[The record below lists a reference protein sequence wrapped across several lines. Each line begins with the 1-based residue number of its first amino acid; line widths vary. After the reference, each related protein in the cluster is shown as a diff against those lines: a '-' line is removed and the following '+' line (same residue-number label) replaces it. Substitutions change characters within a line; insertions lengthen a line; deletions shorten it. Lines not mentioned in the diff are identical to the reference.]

1 MLEIL
6 SFLTAVEI
14 LGLFLRF
21 PLGILLA
28 WIRFPYKF
36 LQRNPGSVGHRI
48 LSFQMERLR
57 VLRAGIWPCPTDEST
72 WRNQVPCKSYL
83 VRNALAWNFK
93 WCWLPKSR
101 DSRDARVLSSLEPGS
116 VQGVHHQHGM
126 DVVLLLVHIWLGQGF
141 SELQYVRLFRGA
153 RLNLQ
158 AHATHQADSP

>member
-28 WIRFPYKF
+28 CMRFPYTF
-36 LQRNPGSVGHRI
+36 LQRNQGSVGHHI

-72 WRNQVPCKSYL
+72 WRNQVPCKSCP

-93 WCWLPKSR
+93 WCWLPKCR

-126 DVVLLLVHIWLGQGF
+126 DVVLLLVHIWLGQGSF
-141 SELQYVRLFRGA
+141 SNYSMSDFRGA

-158 AHATHQADSP
+158 AHANHQADSP